1 MTGGDRVPLARFGYH
16 VVHVW
21 GALARG
27 VNAVLEL
34 MKAGGW
40 LMWPIL
46 ACSLVA
52 MTIILERLWSLRRR
66 RVMPANLMERVWQWQ
81 RDQALTPERI
91 QSLAQGSPL
100 GRLLSAGLVNRH
112 HSRDVMKEAI
122 NDVGRQ
128 VVADLERYLNTLGT
142 IAAVSPLLGL
152 LGTVF
157 GMIDIFTVIIDAGVG
172 NPGILAGGISEALI
186 TTAAGLTV
194 AIPSLMF
201 HRYFDGLVNRYA
213 LAMEEQALNLV
224 EVIKGEREALPG
236 GLA

>member
-1 MTGGDRVPLARFGYH
+1 
-16 VVHVW
+16 
-21 GALARG
+21 
-27 VNAVLEL
+27 VLEL

-46 ACSLVA
+46 ACSVVA
-52 MTIILERLWSLRRR
+52 MAIILERLWSLRRR
-66 RVMPANLMERVWQWQ
+66 RVMPPGLLEQVWQWQ
-81 RDQALTPERI
+81 RDQTLSPERI
-91 QSLAQGSPL
+91 QSLSQGSPL
-100 GRLLSAGLVNRH
+100 GRLLSAGLINRN
-112 HSRDVMKEAI
+112 HSREVMKEAI

-142 IAAVSPLLGL
+142 IASVSPLLGL

-172 NPGILAGGISEALI
+172 NPGVLAGGISEALL

-201 HRYFDGLVNRYA
+201 HRYFNGRVNQFA
-213 LAMEEQALNLV
+213 LAMEEEALNLV

-236 GLA
+236 GVL

>member
-1 MTGGDRVPLARFGYH
+1 
-16 VVHVW
+16 
-21 GALARG
+21 
-27 VNAVLEL
+27 

-46 ACSLVA
+46 ACSVVA
-52 MTIILERLWSLRRR
+52 MAIILERLWSLRRR
-66 RVMPANLMERVWQWQ
+66 RVMPPGLLEQVWQWQ
-81 RDQALTPERI
+81 RDQTLSPERI
-91 QSLAQGSPL
+91 QSLSQGSPL
-100 GRLLSAGLVNRH
+100 GRLLSAGLINRN
-112 HSRDVMKEAI
+112 HSREVMKEAI

-142 IAAVSPLLGL
+142 IASVSPLLGL

-172 NPGILAGGISEALI
+172 NPGVLAGGISEALL

-201 HRYFDGLVNRYA
+201 HRYFNGRVNQFA
-213 LAMEEQALNLV
+213 LAMEEEALNLV

-236 GLA
+236 GVL